1 MSEEIYKQKYL
12 KYKKKYLDLKQY
24 GGSLHAARRNKR
36 SREKRLENERKRQ
49 EEQKQKEE
57 KEKAYILACETNKD
71 IWATEIKNLSEK
83 IVNESCETFSKI
95 HINNGGRCEN
105 LNNER
110 DIFHNSFVN
119 KVNKCTNDNLNHF
132 NELFILG
139 VKETDYNKQKEI
151 NKTIYDMYDNYLNFN
166 DQHRVDARDKT
177 LYLINKLKILD
188 PTVSCDKLKEIKNEY
203 LYELKNKIELNK
215 TVITNGDY
223 ENLLKLHKEKMNTQ
237 KCTIMSNLPSLPSL
251 PTSLTNLLSS
261 KK

>member
-1 MSEEIYKQKYL
+1 MSEKFYKEKYL
-12 KYKKKYLDLKQY
+12 KYKKKYLELKQSS
-24 GGSLHAARRNKR
+24 GAANIALNNMRRQR
-36 SREKRLENERKRQ
+36 EQAEKRRREEN
-49 EEQKQKEE
+49 EE
-57 KEKAYILACETNKD
+57 KEYQKLCQENETKWKEEIINLTNTLQNANCDNIYTNK
-71 IWATEIKNLSEK
+71 IKNGNK
-83 IVNESCETFSKI
+83 CK
-95 HINNGGRCEN
+95 N